1 MITKLNSRKLLAIS
15 IITGIAGLGLSTQA
29 SASLIGFQTE
39 VNTGSKFAIRNTS
52 SDGILIQSV
61 SVTLGDNTLFDTAS
75 GGFAV
80 DPTDPILALDTN
92 ISIAH
97 FDDSDPLGVLRDAT
111 GSGSLYDVTSTW
123 NTSTGGSTGYSGVLS
138 SDVTDGATTAL
149 FNFNNFNPNEAWGFN
164 VDYDSRDGNEDA
176 VGADM
181 NNALVEVTFLDPTS
195 GLSYLLESQYG
206 TFNGNKRSFPTDF
219 LDNDGNNV
227 GPTESVSTVPVPA
240 AAWLFGSGLIGLVG
254 IARRKNS
261 N

>member
-1 MITKLNSRKLLAIS
+1 MIIKLINRKLLAIS

-61 SVTLGDNTLFDTAS
+61 SVTLGDNTLFDTAGS
-75 GGFAV
+75 GV
-80 DPTDPILALDTN
+80 DPILALNTG

-97 FDDSDPLGVLRDAT
+97 FDDSDPLSVLRDAT
-111 GSGSLYDVTSTW
+111 GSGTLYDVTSTW

-138 SDVTDGATTAL
+138 TDVMDNAIDAT
-149 FNFNNFNPNEAWGFN
+149 FNFNDFNPNEAWGFDI
-164 VDYDSRDGNEDA
+164 DYDTRDGDEEA
-176 VGADM
+176 TGADM
-181 NNALVEVTFLDPTS
+181 NNALVEVTFLDSTT
-195 GLSYLLESQYG
+195 GLSYMLESQYG
-206 TFNGNKRSFPTDF
+206 TFSGNKRSFPTDF
-219 LDNDGNNV
+219 LDADGNNV
-227 GPTESVSTVPVPA
+227 GPTETVSTVPVPA